1 MTEIIYDE
9 SKLKEMYEKVV
20 EAPNKG
26 LPKKGFIVCP
36 ECDEE
41 ILMIPTLRIMSD
53 AIENHIQ
60 KHKEHLKGDP
70 IRMHQTAI
78 FVRLSLMTQ
87 VLEQSCKP
95 QIS

>member
-20 EAPNKG
+20 EVPNKG
-26 LPKKGFIVCP
+26 LPKKGFVICP
-36 ECDEE
+36 ECGED
-41 ILMIPTLRIMSD
+41 ILMIPTLRMMSE

-60 KHKEHLKGDP
+60 KHKEHLKNDP